1 MRDKFIK
8 WGIVFLIV
16 IWAISLLIKAHYW
29 IPILLTCIY
38 ALGLYNYG
46 LNSPIF
52 SEKIIN
58 PVPFNFAG
66 LSPNMNTPQGLYL
79 SIKKQFENG
88 NSNARIRG
96 DGEKVGLGLGECNK

>member
-38 ALGLYNYG
+38 ALGLYNAYQTKHAI
-46 LNSPIF
+46 LR
-52 SEKIIN
+52 
-58 PVPFNFAG
+58 NF
-66 LSPNMNTPQGLYL
+66 P
-79 SIKKQFENG
+79 
-88 NSNARIRG
+88 
-96 DGEKVGLGLGECNK
+96 